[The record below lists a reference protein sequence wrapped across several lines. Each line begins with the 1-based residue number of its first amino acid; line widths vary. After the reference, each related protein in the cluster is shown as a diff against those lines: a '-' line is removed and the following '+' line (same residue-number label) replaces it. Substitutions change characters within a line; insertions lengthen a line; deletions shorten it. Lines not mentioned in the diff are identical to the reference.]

1 MSADTIAA
9 ISTPPGR
16 GGLGVVRLSGPEA
29 LAIVERLLARR
40 LEPRRATW
48 AELRDAEGALLDQVV
63 ATSFPGP
70 GSATG
75 EDVVE
80 ISAHGSPVLL
90 QALLEAALAAGA
102 RLADP
107 GEFTRRAFLNG
118 RLDLAQAEAIADLIA
133 AHTLHQARSAARQM
147 GGSVAR
153 LLRPAHDRLTQLIAR
168 LEAGIDFADDDVGVI
183 ADEVLSAEI
192 AAVRAALEALA
203 AGFTRARALR
213 EGLAVALV
221 GRPNVGKSSLFNR
234 LLERERAIVT
244 AEPGTTRDLIEDS
257 LDWEGLAVRLRDTAG
272 IRPPAGEAERLGI
285 ERSWQA
291 AADADFVLAVFDASQ
306 PPGPDDRALL
316 ERLRTLPRALAVRNK
331 SDLPASPA
339 WAAPEWS
346 LAPAALAVSA
356 RTGAGLDALRR
367 AVREAALPPAGADSD
382 AITNLRHARQIALA
396 LDHLGRAAAAAGRA
410 PHEALLVDLYDA
422 LHALDAITGQTTV
435 EDILGIIFSTF
446 CIGK

>member
-9 ISTPPGR
+9 IATPPGR
-16 GGLGVVRLSGPEA
+16 GGLGVVRLSGPAA
-29 LAIVERLLARR
+29 LVLAERLLGRR
-40 LEPRRATW
+40 LEPRRASW
-48 AELRDAEGALLDQVV
+48 AEFRDSAGALLDHVV
-63 ATSFPGP
+63 ATFFPGP
-70 GSATG
+70 RSATG

-80 ISAHGSPVLL
+80 IAAHGSPVLL

-107 GEFTRRAFLNG
+107 GEYTRRAFLNG
-118 RLDLAQAEAIADLIA
+118 RIDLAQAEAIADLIA

-153 LLRPAHDRLTQLIAR
+153 LLRPAHERLTHLIAR
-168 LEAGIDFADDDVGVI
+168 LEAGIDFAEDDVTVLADDALAAAIGGV
-183 ADEVLSAEI
+183 EAE
-192 AAVRAALEALA
+192 LQTLA
-203 AGFTRARALR
+203 AGFEHARALR
-213 EGLAVALV
+213 EGLTVALV

-244 AEPGTTRDLIEDS
+244 AEPGTTRDLVEDS
-257 LDWEGLAVRLRDTAG
+257 LDWDGLAVRLRDTAG

-291 AADADFVLAVFDASQ
+291 AADADFVLAVCDASQ
-306 PPGPDDRALL
+306 PPGPEDRALL
-316 ERLRTLPRALAVRNK
+316 DRLQALPRALLVRNK
-331 SDLPASPA
+331 ADLPPAPA
-339 WAAPEWS
+339 WDAPEWNGAVTP
-346 LAPAALAVSA
+346 LVVSA

-367 AVREAALPPAGADSD
+367 AVRAAALPPAGAESD

-396 LDHLGRAAAAAGRA
+396 RDHLARAAAAAGV
-410 PHEALLVDLYDA
+410 PHEALLVDLYEA

-435 EDILGIIFSTF
+435 EDILGVIFSTF